1 MIYPSVGRPAT
12 TVINTDCYPD
22 PERFRPERFLERR
35 FSAFEYLPFGAG
47 ARRCIGMT
55 FAQFEMKLVI
65 KRISSGFELGLID
78 AQRVRPVS
86 ARAHLRAL
94 SVSNGG

>member
-1 MIYPSVGRPAT
+1 
-12 TVINTDCYPD
+12 VINTDCYPD

-47 ARRCIGMT
+47 ARRCVGMA

-78 AQRVRPVS
+78 AQRVRAVRRGLTSGP
-86 ARAHLRAL
+86 LRFEWWL
-94 SVSNGG
+94 GKS